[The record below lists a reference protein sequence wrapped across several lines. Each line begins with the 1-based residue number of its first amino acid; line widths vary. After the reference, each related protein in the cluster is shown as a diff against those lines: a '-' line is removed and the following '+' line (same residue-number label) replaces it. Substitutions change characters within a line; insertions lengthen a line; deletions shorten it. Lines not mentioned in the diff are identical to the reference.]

1 MVNRRSLR
9 NDAGMASLRTSLG
22 KLLFELVLVFV
33 AVIAALLTNAW
44 WQDRRDHA
52 AAQAA
57 LTAFTAE
64 MQSNRREIADRVKH
78 HEQVLANAQKLMAEI
93 QRGELP
99 PPDIDTLRGRLTDG
113 KGFGLPLVSRAAW
126 DTALATGVVG
136 HLPLPTVQMLASVYE
151 SQKRLESLLDRII
164 ASWIEPDLYDTRAA
178 VPAATAFLVTF
189 GMLVELENDQ
199 MQGYDDAAKKLAAR

>member
-1 MVNRRSLR
+1 
-9 NDAGMASLRTSLG
+9 MATWRTSLG
-22 KLLFELVLVFV
+22 KLAFELVMVFV

-44 WQDRRDHA
+44 WQEWRDQHA
-52 AAQAA
+52 ARAS
-57 LTAFTAE
+57 LTAFTSE
-64 MQSNRREIADRVKH
+64 MQANRREIADRVKH
-78 HEQVLANAQKLMAEI
+78 HESVVANAKKLMAEI

-99 PPDIDTLRGRLTDG
+99 PLDIDTLRGRLTDG

-164 ASWIEPDLYDTRAA
+164 ASWLTPDLYDVQAA
-178 VPAATAFLVTF
+178 APAATTFLVMF
-189 GMLVELENDQ
+189 GLLVELENNQLQVYDQ
-199 MQGYDDAAKKLAAR
+199 AAQALARRS